1 MYTPLPHIYIYI
13 YIHTHTHTPNIE
25 IVQNQEEIR
34 KIYQEKVQ
42 ETDIDS
48 ETHLFRRSGIP

>member
-1 MYTPLPHIYIYI
+1 MYVYTHTCIYIYI
-13 YIHTHTHTPNIE
+13 YTPNIG

-42 ETDIDS
+42 ETGIDS
-48 ETHLFRRSGIP
+48 ETHLFTHSGIP